1 MWVKEG
7 MQGQATLVEG
17 SACVLPDRE
26 DGLCTPRCMLLRLG
40 SDCWLFARVREIL
53 FCEEL

>member
-17 SACVLPDRE
+17 SACVLPHRE
-26 DGLCTPRCMLLRLG
+26 DGRCTPMCMLFGLG
-40 SDCWLFARVREIL
+40 SDCLLFARVREIL
-53 FCEEL
+53 FCEVL